1 MKYICTRCI
10 DGNRGDLLSRYGM
23 LSELQNL
30 GLQNITVMTLHPEHV
45 AGLRYKRLPYGKL
58 YNTILPFS
66 SLCDIWKSQVVL
78 WTGGQDL
85 CDDSSI
91 LKLVYILFHFV
102 FYRMLGLRIFVLNQ
116 GAGPIKTKL
125 GMFLVKLIL
134 KQIELFIARDQ
145 ETFKLLKRIAPKIN
159 IKLGYDGIFAGNFE
173 VRKPDVPKLNN
184 FLQNTDEQMLIG
196 VNIRQWFHFSS
207 SILPN
212 HLKRKF
218 SRGHLDSRMLKFID
232 NVIESIRE
240 IRRRYNA
247 KIILISAYEFNS
259 SPSNDELSFLL
270 RIKDA
275 FKSDSDVMVAD
286 FPLSL
291 QEYLFLVSKLDL
303 MIGTRLHCALAAL
316 RMNVP
321 AINLNY
327 TLKGRDIFRDMGLS
341 EYIVELSDYLDKP
354 SLLITKLDLI
364 VRDNAI
370 REKIRKQVNL
380 AVHENH
386 SLYKAIFC
394 HK

>member
-1 MKYICTRCI
+1 MER
-10 DGNRGDLLSRYGM
+10 S
-23 LSELQNL
+23 S
-30 GLQNITVMTLHPEHV
+30 VF
-45 AGLRYKRLPYGKL
+45 
-58 YNTILPFS
+58 FS
-66 SLCDIWKSQVVL
+66 W
-78 WTGGQDL
+78 
-85 CDDSSI
+85 
-91 LKLVYILFHFV
+91 
-102 FYRMLGLRIFVLNQ
+102 
-116 GAGPIKTKL
+116 
-125 GMFLVKLIL
+125 
-134 KQIELFIARDQ
+134 
-145 ETFKLLKRIAPKIN
+145 
-159 IKLGYDGIFAGNFE
+159 
-173 VRKPDVPKLNN
+173 
-184 FLQNTDEQMLIG
+184 
-196 VNIRQWFHFSS
+196 
-207 SILPN
+207 
-212 HLKRKF
+212 RKF
-218 SRGHLDSRMLKFID
+218 SRTRRRRRRNSVALPGT
-232 NVIESIRE
+232 IRE

-341 EYIVELSDYLDKP
+341 EYIVELSDYLEKP